1 MRSIWPSGVTPPRRP
16 LWRWRCWDRRWERW
30 RIQRATKAH
39 FPPTILAGA
48 CGCAAL
54 GFARQ
59 WLVFLAIYVIAK
71 VGFSASLIFYDSMLS
86 DVTEPERMDQVSS
99 HGYAWGYI
107 GSCIPFAL
115 CLGLVLGAERIGLT
129 MTAAIMLSL
138 WIIALWWLLLSLP
151 LLRSYR
157 QRYFVERR
165 PRAVAESFPPLGA
178 HPGEC
183 ETGKEYFFVFV
194 GILFLYRRRVHHY

>member
-1 MRSIWPSGVTPPRRP
+1 
-16 LWRWRCWDRRWERW
+16 
-30 RIQRATKAH
+30 
-39 FPPTILAGA
+39 
-48 CGCAAL
+48 
-54 GFARQ
+54 
-59 WLVFLAIYVIAK
+59 
-71 VGFSASLIFYDSMLS
+71 
-86 DVTEPERMDQVSS
+86 MDQVSS

-165 PRAVAESFPPLGA
+165 PRAVAESFRRLGRTLA
-178 HPGEC
+178 NVKREKNIFCFCWHS
-183 ETGKEYFFVFV
+183 
-194 GILFLYRRRVHHY
+194 FLYRRRVHHY